1 MPQETIK
8 EYIGAINAQ
17 LRTGAAGEHAYRPAL
32 QRLLEALLPGHTV
45 VNEPARVRCGAPDL
59 LIADR
64 RTGQPAGY
72 VECKDLDDGDL
83 DGKGKNHDQF
93 ARYRGAL
100 GCVIFT
106 DYLDFHLYATGELRL
121 CARVAAKMDDRV
133 LPVAEGAAAFLE
145 LVACVRD
152 APRAAITTPGALAAV
167 MAGKARLLAAA
178 VHDALQEDAARGQ
191 RDGYAGHYLRSVY
204 SATRQELVHDLS
216 EEAFAD
222 LYAQTITYGL
232 FAARLHDDT
241 PERFSRLE
249 AAQRI
254 PMANPFLRRAF
265 QDIAGFDLD
274 PRIAWV
280 VDDLVGAFALADMR
294 TIMAGYAA
302 LRGDADPL
310 MHFYEDFLA
319 AYNPQL
325 RKARGV
331 WYTPAPVVRFIVRA
345 VDDLLAAR
353 FGLRDGLADESETTR
368 PVKNPNTGAVSQ
380 VTVHRV
386 QLLDPAVGTGTFLA
400 EAVRRIHGHFGGAP
414 EGLWRDYAAR
424 HLLPRLMGFELLMAS
439 HAVAHVKLD
448 AVLAA
453 TGYQLGEG
461 DRLNLFL
468 TNALEPYAV
477 NQRTTIPWLSEEGEA
492 ANRAKLECPV
502 MVMLGNPP
510 YNGASTNKGRWI
522 LDLLK
527 DYKLEPGGKVPLDEK
542 NPKWLN
548 DDYVKFIRL
557 GQYYLEQTGE
567 GILAFIN
574 PHGFLDNPTFRGMR
588 WQLLR
593 AFDVIY
599 TLDLHGNTRK
609 KERMPDGGEDENV
622 FDIMQGVSINL
633 FVKDG
638 SKKGE
643 LAAVYHHDLWGSRAE
658 KYDCLERMEL
668 SQIGWELITPQPPF
682 YFFRAKNFSLEG
694 AYRTECFGVT
704 ELFKENSVGVV
715 TTKDSFLI
723 CDSQEEVHARITDL
737 INLPEVEFRD
747 RYGLKDTR
755 DWSWARAR
763 ADVGK
768 EVDREKIQ
776 KYDYRQFISKYVYY
790 TGKTCGIA
798 ARPRFQ
804 LMRNMFRDN
813 VGLVFMRR
821 QSQQGPF
828 SGVFICSSIMDL
840 HFIGDQG
847 YLAPLYLYSEDYSSR
862 EANMDA
868 ALLAK
873 LGEAAG
879 RAVTPGEAFD
889 YVYGALHDGAYL
901 ARYAE
906 LLKVDFPR
914 VPYPRGGE
922 DFEAQRA
929 RGAYLRRLHLM
940 EGAEQWELESALRG
954 EGETVVETPT
964 WRDGRVYINEAQYF
978 SHVRRE
984 VWEFYIGGY
993 QPAQK
998 WLKDRRGERLGF
1010 DGVQMYRRVL
1020 HALGETERLVNG
1032 GQV

>member
-1 MPQETIK
+1 MPQEIIK

-45 VNEPARVRCGAPDL
+45 VNEPARVECGAPDL

-83 DGKGKNHDQF
+83 DGQGKNHDQF

-106 DYLDFHLYATGELRL
+106 DYLDFHLYAAGELRL

-133 LPVAEGAAAFLE
+133 QPVADGAAAFLE
-145 LVACVRD
+145 LVALVRD

-353 FGLRDGLADESETTR
+353 FGLRDGLADASETTR
-368 PVKNPNTGAVSQ
+368 PVKNPLTGAVRQ

-400 EAVRRIHGHFGGAP
+400 EAVRRIHGHFGGAL

-477 NQRTTIPWLSEEGEA
+477 SQRATIPWLSEEGAA
-492 ANRAKLECPV
+492 ANRAKLQCPV

-510 YNGASTNKGRWI
+510 YSVSSSNRGEWI
-522 LDLLK
+522 ESLTM
-527 DYKLEPGGKVPLDEK
+527 DYKRGLNERNIQPLS
-542 NPKWLN
+542 
-548 DDYVKFIRL
+548 DDYIKFIRL
-557 GQYYLEQTGE
+557 GQYYVERTGE
-567 GILAFIN
+567 GILAYISN
-574 PHGFLDNPTFRGMR
+574 NGFLDGVIHRQMR
-588 WQLLR
+588 HELLR
-593 AFDVIY
+593 VFDSIY
-599 TLDLHGNTRK
+599 ILDLHGNARK
-609 KERMPDGGEDENV
+609 KESTPDGGKDENV

-638 SKKGE
+638 SRKGE
-643 LAAVYHHDLWGSRAE
+643 LANVYHQDVWGTRAA
-658 KYDCLERMEL
+658 KYDYLDTATVESVKWQKVEIRDPM
-668 SQIGWELITPQPPF
+668 
-682 YFFRAKNFSLEG
+682 YFFVPKDFSLEKEYNEG
-694 AYRTECFGVT
+694 CFGVQ
-704 ELFKENSVGVV
+704 ELFTESVSGIKTHNDSFVICSRDGVGKRVSDLIHLPEAEFRQKYGVV
-715 TTKDSFLI
+715 DTKAWAWQS
-723 CDSQEEVHARITDL
+723 AR
-737 INLPEVEFRD
+737 E
-747 RYGLKDTR
+747 
-755 DWSWARAR
+755 
-763 ADVGK
+763 DVGK
-768 EVDREKIQ
+768 AVDETNILP
-776 KYDYRQFISKYVYY
+776 YGYRVFSLRYVYY
-790 TGKTCGIA
+790 TGKTNGII
-798 ARPRFQ
+798 ARPR
-804 LMRNMFRDN
+804 LSVMRHMLRDN

-847 YLAPLYLYSEDYSSR
+847 YLAPLYLYSENYSRR

-873 LGEAAG
+873 LGEAAW
-879 RAVTPGEAFD
+879 RAVTPGEVFD

-914 VPYPRGGE
+914 VPYPRGGA

-929 RGAYLRRLHLM
+929 RGAYLRGLHLM

-954 EGETVVETPT
+954 EGETVVEAPA

>member
-1 MPQETIK
+1 MPQEMIK

-45 VNEPARVRCGAPDL
+45 VNEPARVECGAPDL

-83 DGKGKNHDQF
+83 DGQGKNRDQF

-106 DYLDFHLYATGELRL
+106 DYLDFHLYAAGELRL

-133 LPVAEGAAAFLE
+133 QPVAEGAAAFLE
-145 LVACVRD
+145 LVAWVRD

-216 EEAFAD
+216 EAAFAD

-241 PERFSRLE
+241 PDRFSRLE

-265 QDIAGFDLD
+265 QDIVGFDLD

-345 VDDLLAAR
+345 VDDLLAVR
-353 FGLRDGLADESETTR
+353 FGLRDGLADASETTR
-368 PVKNPNTGAVSQ
+368 PVKNPLTGAVRQ

-414 EGLWRDYAAR
+414 EGLWRNYAAH

-448 AVLAA
+448 AVLSA

-477 NQRTTIPWLSEEGEA
+477 SQRATIPWLSEEGAA
-492 ANRAKLECPV
+492 ANRAKLQCPV

-510 YNGASTNKGRWI
+510 YSVSSSNRGEWI
-522 LDLLK
+522 EDLTM
-527 DYKLEPGGKVPLDEK
+527 DYKRGLNERNIQPLS
-542 NPKWLN
+542 
-548 DDYVKFIRL
+548 DDYIKFIRL
-557 GQYYLEQTGE
+557 GQCYVERTGE
-567 GILAFIN
+567 GILAYITN
-574 PHGFLDNPTFRGMR
+574 NGFLDGVIHRQMR
-588 WQLLR
+588 HELLR
-593 AFDVIY
+593 VFDSIY
-599 TLDLHGNTRK
+599 ILDLHGNARK
-609 KERMPDGGEDENV
+609 KESAPDGGKDENV

-638 SKKGE
+638 SRKGE
-643 LAAVYHHDLWGSRAE
+643 LANVYHQDVWGTREA
-658 KYDCLERMEL
+658 KYDYLDTATVESVQWQKVEIRDPM
-668 SQIGWELITPQPPF
+668 
-682 YFFRAKNFSLEG
+682 YFFVPKDFSLEKEYNEG
-694 AYRTECFGVT
+694 CFGVQ
-704 ELFKENSVGVV
+704 ELFTESVSGIKTHNDSFVICSRDGVGKRVSDLIHLPEAEFRQKYGVV
-715 TTKDSFLI
+715 DTKAWAWQS
-723 CDSQEEVHARITDL
+723 AR
-737 INLPEVEFRD
+737 E
-747 RYGLKDTR
+747 
-755 DWSWARAR
+755 
-763 ADVGK
+763 DVGK
-768 EVDREKIQ
+768 AVDETNILP
-776 KYDYRQFISKYVYY
+776 YGYRVFSLRYVYY
-790 TGKTCGIA
+790 TGKTNGII
-798 ARPRFQ
+798 ARPR
-804 LMRNMFRDN
+804 LSVMRHMLRDN

-847 YLAPLYLYSEDYSSR
+847 YLAPLYLYSEDYSRR

-906 LLKVDFPR
+906 LLKADFPR

-929 RGAYLRRLHLM
+929 RGAYLRGLHLM

-954 EGETVVETPT
+954 EGETVVEAPA

-1032 GQV
+1032 GHA

>member
-1 MPQETIK
+1 MPQEMIK

-45 VNEPARVRCGAPDL
+45 VNEPARVKCGAPDL

-133 LPVAEGAAAFLE
+133 QPVAEGAAAFLE

-232 FAARLHDDT
+232 FAARLYDDT

-353 FGLRDGLADESETTR
+353 FGLRDGLADASETTR
-368 PVKNPNTGAVSQ
+368 PVKNPLTGAVRQ

-477 NQRTTIPWLSEEGEA
+477 SQRATIPWLSEEGAA
-492 ANRAKLECPV
+492 ANRAKLQCPV

-510 YNGASTNKGRWI
+510 YSVSSSNRGEWI
-522 LDLLK
+522 EDLTM
-527 DYKLEPGGKVPLDEK
+527 DYKRGLNERNIQPLS
-542 NPKWLN
+542 
-548 DDYVKFIRL
+548 DDYIKFIRL
-557 GQYYLEQTGE
+557 GQYYVERTGE
-567 GILAFIN
+567 GILAYITN
-574 PHGFLDNPTFRGMR
+574 NGFLDGVIHRQMR
-588 WQLLR
+588 HELLR
-593 AFDVIY
+593 VFDSIY
-599 TLDLHGNTRK
+599 ILDLHGNARK
-609 KERMPDGGEDENV
+609 KESTPDGGKDENV

-638 SKKGE
+638 SRKGE
-643 LAAVYHHDLWGSRAE
+643 LANVYHQDVWGMRAA
-658 KYDCLERMEL
+658 KYDYLDTATVESVKWQKVGIRDPMC
-668 SQIGWELITPQPPF
+668 
-682 YFFRAKNFSLEG
+682 FFVPKDFSLEKE
-694 AYRTECFGVT
+694 YNEDCFGIQ
-704 ELFKENSVGVV
+704 ELFTESVSGIKTHNDSFVICSRDGVGKRVRDLIRLPEAEFRQKYGVV
-715 TTKDSFLI
+715 DTKAWAWQS
-723 CDSQEEVHARITDL
+723 AR
-737 INLPEVEFRD
+737 E
-747 RYGLKDTR
+747 
-755 DWSWARAR
+755 
-763 ADVGK
+763 DVGK
-768 EVDREKIQ
+768 AVDETNILP
-776 KYDYRQFISKYVYY
+776 YGYRVFSPRYVYY
-790 TGKTCGIA
+790 TGKTNGII
-798 ARPRFQ
+798 ARPR
-804 LMRNMFRDN
+804 LSVMRHMLRDN

-847 YLAPLYLYSEDYSSR
+847 YLAPLYLYSEDYSCR

-889 YVYGALHDGAYL
+889 YVYGALHDGVYL

-906 LLKVDFPR
+906 FLKVDFPR

-940 EGAEQWELESALRG
+940 EGAEQWELESALHG
-954 EGETVVETPT
+954 EGETVVETPA
-964 WRDGRVYINEAQYF
+964 WCDGRVYINEAQYF

-1032 GQV
+1032 GHV

>member
-1 MPQETIK
+1 MPQEMIK
-8 EYIGAINAQ
+8 EYIGAINEQ

-45 VNEPARVRCGAPDL
+45 VNEPARVKCGAPDL

-83 DGKGKNHDQF
+83 DGQGKNRDQF

-106 DYLDFHLYATGELRL
+106 DYLDFHLYAAGELRL
-121 CARVAAKMDDRV
+121 CARVAAKMDDKV
-133 LPVAEGAAAFLE
+133 QPVAEGAAAFLE
-145 LVACVRD
+145 LVAWVRD

-216 EEAFAD
+216 EAAFAD

-302 LRGDADPL
+302 QRGDADPL

-353 FGLRDGLADESETTR
+353 FGLRDGLADASETTR
-368 PVKNPNTGAVSQ
+368 PVKNPHTGAVCQ
-380 VTVHRV
+380 VTEHRV

-477 NQRTTIPWLSEEGEA
+477 SQRATIPWLSEEGAA
-492 ANRAKLECPV
+492 ANRAKLQCPV

-510 YNGASTNKGRWI
+510 YSVSSSNRGEWI
-522 LDLLK
+522 ENLTM
-527 DYKLEPGGKVPLDEK
+527 DYKRGLNERNIQPLS
-542 NPKWLN
+542 
-548 DDYVKFIRL
+548 DDYIKFIRL
-557 GQYYLEQTGE
+557 GQYYVERTGE
-567 GILAFIN
+567 GILAYISN
-574 PHGFLDNPTFRGMR
+574 NGFLDGVIHRQMR
-588 WQLLR
+588 HELLR
-593 AFDVIY
+593 VFDTIY
-599 TLDLHGNTRK
+599 ILDLHGNARK
-609 KERMPDGGEDENV
+609 KESTPDGGKDENV

-643 LAAVYHHDLWGSRAE
+643 LANVYHHDVWGMRAS
-658 KYDCLERMEL
+658 KYDYLDTATVESVEWQKVEIRDPM
-668 SQIGWELITPQPPF
+668 
-682 YFFRAKNFSLEG
+682 YFFVPKDFSLEKEYNEG
-694 AYRTECFGVT
+694 CFGVQ
-704 ELFKENSVGVV
+704 ELFTESVSGIKTHNDSFVICSRDGVGKRVSDLIHLPEAEFRQKYGVV
-715 TTKDSFLI
+715 DTKAWAWQS
-723 CDSQEEVHARITDL
+723 AR
-737 INLPEVEFRD
+737 E
-747 RYGLKDTR
+747 
-755 DWSWARAR
+755 
-763 ADVGK
+763 DVGK
-768 EVDREKIQ
+768 AVDEMNILP
-776 KYDYRQFISKYVYY
+776 YGYRVFSPRYVYY
-790 TGKTCGIA
+790 TGKTNGII
-798 ARPRFQ
+798 ARPR
-804 LMRNMFRDN
+804 LSVMRHMLRDN

-847 YLAPLYLYSEDYSSR
+847 YLAPLYLYSEDYSRR

-929 RGAYLRRLHLM
+929 RGAYLRGLHLM
-940 EGAEQWELESALRG
+940 EGAEQWELESALHG
-954 EGETVVETPT
+954 EGETVVEAPA

-1010 DGVQMYRRVL
+1010 DGMQMYRRVL

-1032 GQV
+1032 GHV

>member
-1 MPQETIK
+1 MPQEMIK
-8 EYIGAINAQ
+8 EYIGAINEQ

-45 VNEPARVRCGAPDL
+45 VNEPARVKCGAPDL

-83 DGKGKNHDQF
+83 DGQGKNRDQF

-106 DYLDFHLYATGELRL
+106 DYLDFHLYAAGELRL
-121 CARVAAKMDDRV
+121 CARVAAKMDDKV
-133 LPVAEGAAAFLE
+133 QPVAEGAAAFLE
-145 LVACVRD
+145 LVAWVRD

-216 EEAFAD
+216 EAAFAD

-302 LRGDADPL
+302 QRGDADPL

-353 FGLRDGLADESETTR
+353 FGLRDGLADASETTR
-368 PVKNPNTGAVSQ
+368 PVKNPHTGAVCQ
-380 VTVHRV
+380 VTEHRV
-386 QLLDPAVGTGTFLA
+386 QLLDPAAGTGTFLA

-477 NQRTTIPWLSEEGEA
+477 SQRATIPWLSEEGAA
-492 ANRAKLECPV
+492 ANRAKLQCPV

-510 YNGASTNKGRWI
+510 YSVSSSNRGEWI
-522 LDLLK
+522 ENLTM
-527 DYKLEPGGKVPLDEK
+527 DYKRGLNERNIQPLS
-542 NPKWLN
+542 
-548 DDYVKFIRL
+548 DDYIKFIRL
-557 GQYYLEQTGE
+557 GQYYVERTGE
-567 GILAFIN
+567 GILAYISN
-574 PHGFLDNPTFRGMR
+574 NGFLDGVIHRQMR
-588 WQLLR
+588 HELLR
-593 AFDVIY
+593 VFDTIY
-599 TLDLHGNTRK
+599 ILDLHGNARK
-609 KERMPDGGEDENV
+609 KESTPDGGKDENV

-643 LAAVYHHDLWGSRAE
+643 LANVYHHDVWGMRAS
-658 KYDCLERMEL
+658 KYDYLDTATVESVEWQKVEIRDPM
-668 SQIGWELITPQPPF
+668 
-682 YFFRAKNFSLEG
+682 YFFVPKDFSLEKEYNEG
-694 AYRTECFGVT
+694 CFGVQ
-704 ELFKENSVGVV
+704 ELFTESVSGIKTHNDSFVICSRDGVGKRVSDLIHLPEAEFRQKYGVV
-715 TTKDSFLI
+715 DTKAWAWQS
-723 CDSQEEVHARITDL
+723 AR
-737 INLPEVEFRD
+737 E
-747 RYGLKDTR
+747 
-755 DWSWARAR
+755 
-763 ADVGK
+763 DVGK
-768 EVDREKIQ
+768 AVDEMNILP
-776 KYDYRQFISKYVYY
+776 YGYRVFSPRYVYY
-790 TGKTCGIA
+790 TGKTNGII
-798 ARPRFQ
+798 ARPR
-804 LMRNMFRDN
+804 LSVMRHMLRDN

-847 YLAPLYLYSEDYSSR
+847 YLAPLYLYSEDYSRR

-929 RGAYLRRLHLM
+929 RGAYLRGLHLM
-940 EGAEQWELESALRG
+940 EGAEQWELESALHG
-954 EGETVVETPT
+954 EGETVVEAPA

-1010 DGVQMYRRVL
+1010 DGMQMYRRVL

-1032 GQV
+1032 GHV

>member
-1 MPQETIK
+1 MPQEIIK

-45 VNEPARVRCGAPDL
+45 VNEPARVECGAPDL

-83 DGKGKNHDQF
+83 DGQGKNHDQF

-106 DYLDFHLYATGELRL
+106 DYLDFHLYAAGELRL

-133 LPVAEGAAAFLE
+133 QPVAEGAAAFLE
-145 LVACVRD
+145 LVAWVRD

-216 EEAFAD
+216 EAAFAD

-302 LRGDADPL
+302 QRGDADPL

-353 FGLRDGLADESETTR
+353 FGLRDGLADASETTR
-368 PVKNPNTGAVSQ
+368 PVKNPLTGKVRP

-414 EGLWRDYAAR
+414 DGLWRDYAAR

-477 NQRTTIPWLSEEGEA
+477 SQRATIPWLSEEGAA
-492 ANRAKLECPV
+492 ANRAKLQCPV

-510 YNGASTNKGRWI
+510 YSVSSSNRGEWI
-522 LDLLK
+522 EDLTM
-527 DYKLEPGGKVPLDEK
+527 DYKRGLNERNIQPLS
-542 NPKWLN
+542 
-548 DDYVKFIRL
+548 DDYIKFIRL
-557 GQYYLEQTGE
+557 GQYYVERTGE
-567 GILAFIN
+567 GILAYITN
-574 PHGFLDNPTFRGMR
+574 NGFLDGVIHRQMR
-588 WQLLR
+588 HELLQV
-593 AFDVIY
+593 FDSIY
-599 TLDLHGNTRK
+599 ILDLHGNARK
-609 KERMPDGGEDENV
+609 KESAPDGGKDENV

-633 FVKDG
+633 FVKEG

-643 LAAVYHHDLWGSRAE
+643 LANVYHQDVWGTRAS
-658 KYDCLERMEL
+658 KYDYLDTATVESVQWQKVEIRDPM
-668 SQIGWELITPQPPF
+668 
-682 YFFRAKNFSLEG
+682 YFFVPKDFSLEKEYNEG
-694 AYRTECFGVT
+694 CFGVQ
-704 ELFKENSVGVV
+704 ELFTESVSGIKTHNDSFVICSRDGVGKRVSDLIHLPEAEFRQKYGVV
-715 TTKDSFLI
+715 DTKAWAW
-723 CDSQEEVHARITDL
+723 QAAR
-737 INLPEVEFRD
+737 E
-747 RYGLKDTR
+747 
-755 DWSWARAR
+755 
-763 ADVGK
+763 DVGK
-768 EVDREKIQ
+768 AVDETKILP
-776 KYDYRQFISKYVYY
+776 YGYRVFSPRYVYY
-790 TGKTCGIA
+790 TGKTNGII
-798 ARPRFQ
+798 ARPR
-804 LMRNMFRDN
+804 LSAMRHMLRDN

-847 YLAPLYLYSEDYSSR
+847 YLAPLYLYSEDYSRR

-879 RAVTPGEAFD
+879 RAVTPVEAFD

-922 DFEAQRA
+922 DFEAQCA
-929 RGAYLRRLHLM
+929 RGAYLRGLHLM

-954 EGETVVETPT
+954 EGETVVEAPA

-1032 GQV
+1032 GHA

>member
-1 MPQETIK
+1 MPQEMIK

-45 VNEPARVRCGAPDL
+45 VNEPARVECGAPDL

-83 DGKGKNHDQF
+83 DGQGKNRDQF

-106 DYLDFHLYATGELRL
+106 DYLDFHLYAAGELRL

-133 LPVAEGAAAFLE
+133 QPVAEGAAAFLE
-145 LVACVRD
+145 LVAWVRD

-178 VHDALQEDAARGQ
+178 VHAALQEDSVRGQ
-191 RDGYAGHYLRSVY
+191 RDGYAGYYLRSVY

-216 EEAFAD
+216 EAAFAD

-353 FGLRDGLADESETTR
+353 FGLRDGLADASETTR

-439 HAVAHVKLD
+439 HAVAHVELD

-510 YNGASTNKGRWI
+510 YSVSSSNRGEWI
-522 LDLLK
+522 ENLTM
-527 DYKLEPGGKVPLDEK
+527 DYKRGLNERNIQPLS
-542 NPKWLN
+542 
-548 DDYVKFIRL
+548 DDYIKFIRL
-557 GQYYLEQTGE
+557 GQYYVERTGE
-567 GILAFIN
+567 GILAYISN
-574 PHGFLDNPTFRGMR
+574 NGFLDGVIHRQMR
-588 WQLLR
+588 HELLR
-593 AFDVIY
+593 VFDTIY
-599 TLDLHGNTRK
+599 ILDLHGNARK
-609 KERMPDGGEDENV
+609 KESTPDGGKDENV

-643 LAAVYHHDLWGSRAE
+643 LANVYHHDVWGMRAS
-658 KYDCLERMEL
+658 KYDYLDTATVESVEWQKVEIRDPM
-668 SQIGWELITPQPPF
+668 
-682 YFFRAKNFSLEG
+682 YFFVPKDFSLEKEYNEG
-694 AYRTECFGVT
+694 CFGVQ
-704 ELFKENSVGVV
+704 ELFTESVSGIKTHNDSFVICSRDGVGKRVSDLIHLPEAEFRQKYGVV
-715 TTKDSFLI
+715 DTKAWAWQS
-723 CDSQEEVHARITDL
+723 AR
-737 INLPEVEFRD
+737 E
-747 RYGLKDTR
+747 
-755 DWSWARAR
+755 
-763 ADVGK
+763 DVGK
-768 EVDREKIQ
+768 AVDEMNILP
-776 KYDYRQFISKYVYY
+776 YGYRVFSPRYVYY
-790 TGKTCGIA
+790 TGKTNGII
-798 ARPRFQ
+798 ARPR
-804 LMRNMFRDN
+804 LSVMRHMLRDN

-847 YLAPLYLYSEDYSSR
+847 YLAPLYLYSEDYSRR

-929 RGAYLRRLHLM
+929 RGAYLRGLHLM
-940 EGAEQWELESALRG
+940 EGAEQWELESALHG
-954 EGETVVETPT
+954 EGETVVEAPA

-1010 DGVQMYRRVL
+1010 DGMQMYRRVL

-1032 GQV
+1032 GHV

>member
-1 MPQETIK
+1 MPQEIIK

-83 DGKGKNHDQF
+83 DGKGKNRDQF

-106 DYLDFHLYATGELRL
+106 DYLDFHLYAAGELRL

-133 LPVAEGAAAFLE
+133 QPVAEGAAAFLE
-145 LVACVRD
+145 LVACVRN

-319 AYNPQL
+319 AYNSQL

-353 FGLRDGLADESETTR
+353 FGLRDGLADASETTR
-368 PVKNPNTGAVSQ
+368 SVKNPHTGEVRQ
-380 VTVHRV
+380 ETVHRV
-386 QLLDPAVGTGTFLA
+386 QLLDPAAGTGTFLA
-400 EAVRRIHGHFGGAP
+400 EAVRRIHGHFGCAP

-468 TNALEPYAV
+468 TNALEPYSV
-477 NQRTTIPWLSEEGEA
+477 SQRATIPWLSEEGAA
-492 ANRAKLECPV
+492 ANRAKLQCPV

-510 YNGASTNKGRWI
+510 YSVSSSNRGEWI
-522 LDLLK
+522 EDLTM
-527 DYKLEPGGKVPLDEK
+527 DYKRGLNERNIQPLS
-542 NPKWLN
+542 
-548 DDYVKFIRL
+548 DDYIKFIRL
-557 GQYYLEQTGE
+557 GQYYVERTGE
-567 GILAFIN
+567 GILAYITN
-574 PHGFLDNPTFRGMR
+574 NGFLDGVIHRQMR
-588 WQLLR
+588 HELLR
-593 AFDVIY
+593 VFDTIY
-599 TLDLHGNTRK
+599 ILDLHGNARK
-609 KERMPDGGEDENV
+609 KESTPDGGKDENV
-622 FDIMQGVSINL
+622 FDIMQGVSIKL

-643 LAAVYHHDLWGSRAE
+643 LANVYHHDVWGTRAV
-658 KYDCLERMEL
+658 KYDYLDTATVESVKWQKVEIRDPM
-668 SQIGWELITPQPPF
+668 
-682 YFFRAKNFSLEG
+682 YFFVPKDFSLEKEYNEG
-694 AYRTECFGVT
+694 CFGVQ
-704 ELFKENSVGVV
+704 ELFTESVSGIK
-715 TTKDSFLI
+715 THNDSFVI
-723 CDSQEEVHARITDL
+723 CSRDGVGKRVSDL
-737 INLPEVEFRD
+737 IHLPEAEFRQKY
-747 RYGLKDTR
+747 RVVDTKA
-755 DWSWARAR
+755 WAWQSAR
-763 ADVGK
+763 EDVGK
-768 EVDREKIQ
+768 AVDETNILP
-776 KYDYRQFISKYVYY
+776 YGYRVFSPRYVYY
-790 TGKTCGIA
+790 TGKTNGII
-798 ARPRFQ
+798 ARPR
-804 LMRNMFRDN
+804 LSVMRHMLRDN

-954 EGETVVETPT
+954 EGETVVETPA

-1032 GQV
+1032 GHV

>member
-1 MPQETIK
+1 MPQEMIK
-8 EYIGAINAQ
+8 EYIGAINEQ

-83 DGKGKNHDQF
+83 DGQGKNRDQF

-106 DYLDFHLYATGELRL
+106 DYLDFHLYAAGELRL

-133 LPVAEGAAAFLE
+133 QPVAEGAAAFLE
-145 LVACVRD
+145 LVAWVRD

-178 VHDALQEDAARGQ
+178 VHDALREDAARGQ

-216 EEAFAD
+216 EAAFAD

-353 FGLRDGLADESETTR
+353 FGLRDGLADASETTR
-368 PVKNPNTGAVSQ
+368 PVKNPLTGAVRQ

-400 EAVRRIHGHFGGAP
+400 EAVRRIHGHFAGAL

-477 NQRTTIPWLSEEGEA
+477 SQRATIPWLSEEGAA
-492 ANRAKLECPV
+492 ANRAKLQCPV

-522 LDLLK
+522 LGLLK

-609 KERMPDGGEDENV
+609 KERMPNGEEDENV

-643 LAAVYHHDLWGSRAE
+643 LAAVYHHDLLGGREMKYAALDQLSLGS
-658 KYDCLERMEL
+658 
-668 SQIGWELITPQPPF
+668 IPWESVEPVAPIYSMKPSDITLD
-682 YFFRAKNFSLEG
+682 RG
-694 AYRTECFGVT
+694 YRQESFGVT
-704 ELFKENSVGVV
+704 ELFRESSVGVV
-715 TTKDSFLI
+715 TTKDRFLV
-723 CDSQEEVHARITDL
+723 CRSREEAKKRITDL
-737 INLPEVEFRD
+737 ISLPEDEFRQK
-747 RYGLKDTR
+747 YGVKDTR
-755 DWSWARAR
+755 DWSWVSAR

-768 EVDREKIQ
+768 AVEEEKIVR
-776 KYDYRQFISKYVYY
+776 YDYRHFISKYVYY

-798 ARPRFQ
+798 AWPRFQ

-813 VGLVFMRR
+813 VAFLTTRRNRGGRGSYVFCAR
-821 QSQQGPF
+821 
-828 SGVFICSSIMDL
+828 GVVDGAVLEDATYVF
-840 HFIGDQG
+840 
-847 YLAPLYLYSEDYSSR
+847 PLYLYSEDYSRR

-929 RGAYLRRLHLM
+929 RGAYLRGLHLM

-954 EGETVVETPT
+954 EGETVVEAPA

-1032 GQV
+1032 GHV